1 VVRLLR
7 LAAAALAVA
16 AAGVVVP
23 SPAHA
28 STCDTAAGVSVVVD
42 FHQLGGGVQTF
53 CDTGGA
59 GKSAAEQFADAGHTL
74 TYVQG
79 EPFVCQVDSKP
90 DTQCART
97 PPSNAYWSLWWS
109 DGKSGEWK
117 YASAGVTALEVP
129 DGGYVAFS
137 WQGQASQAK
146 PRVTP
151 TAHTAST
158 PSSSPSSSPSTHA
171 PSSPH
176 SSTAPGQAGPP
187 SHSTT
192 TTPGSTAPSSGTTP
206 ADGPTGR
213 GGHHQHSDAP
223 KAGKAG
229 TAPGKAAHGHDQT
242 QAGEPLEQVA
252 TSTATDDSDG
262 SGSDGLPAWIA
273 PVAIAVLFL
282 GAGTIVVVRRK
293 SNGGS

>member
-1 VVRLLR
+1 VLRHAR

-28 STCDTAAGVSVVVD
+28 STCDTASGVSVVVD

-53 CDTGGA
+53 CDSGGA
-59 GKSAAEQFADAGHTL
+59 GESAAQQFADAGHTL

-117 YASAGVTALEVP
+117 YASVGVTSLEVP

-137 WQGQASQAK
+137 WQGQSSQAK

-151 TAHTAST
+151 TAHTRST
-158 PSSSPSSSPSTHA
+158 PSSSPSTHA

-176 SSTAPGQAGPP
+176 SSTAPSQAPP
-187 SHSTT
+187 STHSSTRAL
-192 TTPGSTAPSSGTTP
+192 GSAAPSSSPTP
-206 ADGPTGR
+206 TDSPTGR
-213 GGHHQHSDAP
+213 NTHQHSESP
-223 KAGKAG
+223 KVGKAP
-229 TAPGKAAHGHDQT
+229 AKASHGHDQT
-242 QAGEPLEQVA
+242 QAGEPLGQVTTNA
-252 TSTATDDSDG
+252 ATDDSGG
-262 SGSDGLPAWIA
+262 SGSGGLPGWVA
-273 PVAIAVLFL
+273 PLAIAVLFL

-293 SNGGS
+293 SNGGA

>member
-1 VVRLLR
+1 VVRLVR

-23 SPAHA
+23 SPAQA
-28 STCDTAAGVSVVVD
+28 STCDTASGVSVVVD

-59 GKSAAEQFADAGHTL
+59 GESAAQQFADAGHTL

-117 YASAGVTALEVP
+117 YASTGVTSLEVP

-137 WQGQASQAK
+137 WQGQSSQAK

-158 PSSSPSSSPSTHA
+158 PSSSPSTHA

-176 SSTAPGQAGPP
+176 SSTAPGQAPP
-187 SHSTT
+187 KSHSSTNA
-192 TTPGSTAPSSGTTP
+192 PGSVAPSSGTTP
-206 ADGPTGR
+206 TDGPTGPSSQQR
-213 GGHHQHSDAP
+213 SDSP
-223 KAGKAG
+223 KAGKA
-229 TAPGKAAHGHDQT
+229 PGKASHGHDQT
-242 QAGEPLEQVA
+242 QAGEPLGQVTTNA
-252 TSTATDDSDG
+252 ATDDSGG
-262 SGSDGLPAWIA
+262 SGSGGLPGWIA
-273 PVAIAVLFL
+273 PVAIAVLFV
-282 GAGTIVVVRRK
+282 GAGAIVVARRK
-293 SNGGS
+293 SNGGT